1 MISTV
6 IALPYELARLPFAVL
21 DTSLAAVAE
30 ESAPRLT
37 LNRAIG
43 MSDRFA
49 GAVLRNGKIAERGA
63 GRIERS
69 QKLQLAT
76 RLEQEAATR
85 REQAHDTAVAGAR
98 RATAQR
104 NAAQVRAVSGLKE
117 ADAAEARGKAQART
131 DASKRASA
139 KKAAATK
146 RAAARTATVEKSE
159 ARADA
164 AAQAKKQTA
173 QRAAKAKLDDAR
185 TTKQAAEKTRA
196 DADRLNRL
204 ADTKKQQRKQS

>member
-21 DTSLAAVAE
+21 DTSLAALAE

-43 MSDRFA
+43 VSDRFA
-49 GAVLRNGKIAERGA
+49 GAVLRNGKIAQRGA
-63 GRIERS
+63 DRIERS
-69 QKLQLAT
+69 RKLQLAT
-76 RLEQEAATR
+76 QLEREAATR
-85 REQAHDTAVAGAR
+85 REQAHDTAIAGTR

-117 ADAAEARGKAQART
+117 ADAAESRGKTQAKAKAAKT
-131 DASKRASA
+131 ASA

-159 ARADA
+159 ARVDA
-164 AAQAKKQTA
+164 AAQAKKQAA
-173 QRAAKAKLDDAR
+173 QRAAKAELDGAR
-185 TTKQAAEKTRA
+185 RTKQAATRSRA
-196 DADRLNRL
+196 DADRLTQL
-204 ADTKKQQRKQS
+204 ADAKKQQRKQS